1 MAKKRS
7 RSKKRSKKYQ
17 IELTPLSI
25 FLWGGCLFFVL
36 AWIFVLG
43 ILAGRGFLPGAVTA
57 LSDLK
62 NQIGVLQQKVSRER
76 PPQDLGPPKK
86 PDSEPKLAFY
96 DNLSSKKVEPLKET
110 APPRNAKKRSRINSH
125 AKRTNSS
132 QQVSPTRESSS
143 AQKAT
148 DQNRVGTSNVS
159 RLAKKERREPSAP
172 KAKYTVQLASL
183 DEKNKAERFISDLV
197 QRGYSAYF
205 YEAKVKGKTYY
216 RVRCG
221 TFPNRKAAEDYAR
234 KLRKEAGMKGFVSR
248 IE

>member
-7 RSKKRSKKYQ
+7 RSKKRSKKYR
-17 IELTPLSI
+17 IELTPLSV

-43 ILAGRGFLPGAVTA
+43 ILVGRGFLPGEVTV

-62 NQIGVLQQKVSRER
+62 EQFGISQHKVSRER
-76 PPQDLGPPKK
+76 PRQKLASPKK
-86 PDSEPKLAFY
+86 SDSEPKLDFY
-96 DNLSSKKVEPLKET
+96 DNLSRKKVEPLKET
-110 APPRNAKKRSRINSH
+110 APPRNAKIRSRKDTN

-132 QQVSPTRESSS
+132 NQFPPTKESPAS
-143 AQKAT
+143 
-148 DQNRVGTSNVS
+148 V
-159 RLAKKERREPSAP
+159 ER
-172 KAKYTVQLASL
+172 YTVQLASL
-183 DEKNKAERFISDLV
+183 EDKNKAEKFISDLV
-197 QRGYSAYF
+197 QRGYPAYF

-221 TFPNRKAAEDYAR
+221 KFPNRKTAEDYAS
-234 KLRKEAGMKGFVSR
+234 KLRREAGMKGFVSR

>member
-7 RSKKRSKKYQ
+7 RSKKGSKKYQ

-43 ILAGRGFLPGAVTA
+43 ILVGRGFLPGAVTA

-62 NQIGVLQQKVSRER
+62 DQIGVLPHKVTRER
-76 PPQDLGPPKK
+76 PQQELDPAKK
-86 PDSEPKLAFY
+86 SDSEPEMAFY
-96 DNLSSKKVEPLKET
+96 DKLSRKKVEPVKET
-110 APPRNAKKRSRINSH
+110 APRRNAR
-125 AKRTNSS
+125 RTNSS
-132 QQVSPTRESSS
+132 KRLSPTRGSSG

-148 DQNRVGTSNVS
+148 EQNRAGTSNVS
-159 RLAKKERREPSAP
+159 RLQEKETREPQAP
-172 KAKYTVQLASL
+172 KGKYTVQLASL
-183 DEKNKAERFISDLV
+183 EDKNKAKKFISDLV
-197 QRGYSAYF
+197 HRGYPAYF

-221 TFPNRKAAEDYAR
+221 KFPSRKTAEDYAS
-234 KLRKEAGMKGFVSR
+234 KLRREAGLKGFVSR
-248 IE
+248 VE

>member
-43 ILAGRGFLPGAVTA
+43 ILVGRGFIPGAVTA

-62 NQIGVLQQKVSRER
+62 DQIGVLQQKVSRER
-76 PPQDLGPPKK
+76 PQQELDPPKK
-86 PDSEPKLAFY
+86 SDSEPKLAFY

-110 APPRNAKKRSRINSH
+110 APPRNAK
-125 AKRTNSS
+125 RTNSS
-132 QQVSPTRESSS
+132 KQFSPTRESSG

-148 DQNRVGTSNVS
+148 TQNRAGTSSVS
-159 RLAKKERREPSAP
+159 RLQKKETREPAAP
-172 KAKYTVQLASL
+172 KGKYTVQLASL
-183 DEKNKAERFISDLV
+183 DDKNKAKEFISDLV
-197 QRGYSAYF
+197 QRGYPAYF

-221 TFPNRKAAEDYAR
+221 TFPSRKTAEDYAS

>member
-43 ILAGRGFLPGAVTA
+43 ILVGRGFLPGAVTA
-57 LSDLK
+57 LSELK
-62 NQIGVLQQKVSRER
+62 DQIGVLQQKVSRER
-76 PPQDLGPPKK
+76 PQQELDPPKK
-86 PDSEPKLAFY
+86 SDSEPKLAFY
-96 DNLSSKKVEPLKET
+96 DNLSRKKVEPPKET
-110 APPRNAKKRSRINSH
+110 ALPKNAKKRVRKNTN

-132 QQVSPTRESSS
+132 KQFTPTRQPP
-143 AQKAT
+143 AIK
-148 DQNRVGTSNVS
+148 G
-159 RLAKKERREPSAP
+159 
-172 KAKYTVQLASL
+172 KYTVQLASL
-183 DEKNKAERFISDLV
+183 DDKNKAQKFINDLV
-197 QRGYSAYF
+197 QRGYPAYF

-221 TFPNRKAAEDYAR
+221 KFPSRKTAEDYAS

>member
-17 IELTPLSI
+17 IEFTPLSI

-43 ILAGRGFLPGAVTA
+43 ILVGRGFLPGAMTA
-57 LSDLK
+57 LSDLR

-76 PPQDLGPPKK
+76 PHDLDPPKK
-86 PDSEPKLAFY
+86 PDSYPKLAFY
-96 DNLSSKKVEPLKET
+96 DKLASKKEETLKET
-110 APPRNAKKRSRINSH
+110 VPRRNAKKSTR
-125 AKRTNSS
+125 KKTNATNTHSS
-132 QQVSPTRESSS
+132 QQFSPKRESSG

-148 DQNRVGTSNVS
+148 DQNRVGTSKVS
-159 RLAKKERREPSAP
+159 RLEKKE
-172 KAKYTVQLASL
+172 KYTVQLASL
-183 DEKNKAERFISDLV
+183 DEKNKAEKFIGDLI
-197 QRGYSAYF
+197 QRGYPAYF

-221 TFPNRKAAEDYAR
+221 TFPSRKAAEDYAR
-234 KLRKEAGMKGFVSR
+234 KLGKQAGIKGFVSR